1 MATDSL
7 FAWICVLAAGALGLL
22 GESGLLGDLLIG
34 AGLGALLG
42 KLVIG
47 SLERGGRELSGPRA
61 RQLDRAWIGAGIALV
76 LGIDLATE
84 LL

>member
-1 MATDSL
+1 LPAPYPGGEAAPLRTFRL
-7 FAWICVLAAGALGLL
+7 GGHGLPFAWICVLAAGALGLL

-47 SLERGGRELSGPRA
+47 SLEREP
-61 RQLDRAWIGAGIALV
+61 
-76 LGIDLATE
+76 
-84 LL
+84 